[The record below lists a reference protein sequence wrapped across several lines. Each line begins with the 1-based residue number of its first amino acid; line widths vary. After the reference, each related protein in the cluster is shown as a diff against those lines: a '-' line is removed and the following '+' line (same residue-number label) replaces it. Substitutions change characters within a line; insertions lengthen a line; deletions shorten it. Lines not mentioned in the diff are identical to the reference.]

1 MKKESILVVEDEEIM
16 RESLVDWFTSEDHK
30 VDAAGDGD
38 KALEAFDLKDYDVM
52 IVDLKL
58 PGRDGLSVLSEV
70 RVKNPKTK
78 VIIVTAYPS
87 VDTAVEAMRR
97 GAVDYLAKPFELDRL
112 ETSIIK
118 ARDVQLV
125 AAPPVEM
132 PVPVKV
138 LPVEE
143 VEVSPCIWFQA
154 GVIKK
159 RMCTLGY
166 QCSSGCVFHAGMMKK
181 EKYRNDPRIG
191 PFVDKLN
198 ALAGKNQC
206 RYTMSGEISSRICP
220 NLFHCEECEF
230 HQTCQDDVMRYS
242 QQPLEQ
248 PPAST
253 WRLGKFTPERDG
265 ISFLC

>member
-1 MKKESILVVEDEEIM
+1 MKKESILVVEDEDIM
-16 RESLVDWFTSEDHK
+16 RESLVDWFSSEDHK
-30 VDAAGDGD
+30 VDAASDGE
-38 KALEAFDLKDYDVM
+38 KGLKDFNLQDYDVM

-70 RVKNPKTK
+70 RVKNPKAK

-87 VDTAVEAMRR
+87 IDTAVEAMRR
-97 GAVDYLAKPFELDRL
+97 GAVDYLAKPFELERL
-112 ETSIIK
+112 GSSITM

-125 AAPPVEM
+125 TTAPVEM
-132 PVPVKV
+132 PVPVEAP
-138 LPVEE
+138 PVEE
-143 VEVSPCIWFQA
+143 EEVSPCIWYQA
-154 GVIKK
+154 EVIKK

-181 EKYRNDPRIG
+181 EKYRNDPRIR

-230 HQTCQDDVMRYS
+230 HQTCQDDVDRQLAIKAARRTVKM
-242 QQPLEQ
+242 EE
-248 PPAST
+248 
-253 WRLGKFTPERDG
+253 RL
-265 ISFLC
+265 

>member
-16 RESLVDWFTSEDHK
+16 RESLVDWFSSEDHK

-38 KALEAFDLKDYDVM
+38 KALEAFDLQDYDVM

-70 RVKNPKTK
+70 RVKNPKAK

-97 GAVDYLAKPFELDRL
+97 GAVDYLPKPFELERL

-138 LPVEE
+138 PPVEE
-143 VEVSPCIWFQA
+143 VEVSPCIWYQA
-154 GVIKK
+154 GVINK

-166 QCSSGCVFHAGMMKK
+166 RCSSECVFHTAMMKN
-181 EKYRNDPRIG
+181 EKYRSDPKIK
-191 PFVDKLN
+191 PFLDKIN
-198 ALAGKNQC
+198 ALTGKNQC
-206 RYTMSGEISSRICP
+206 RYTMSGDISFRICP
-220 NLFHCEECEF
+220 NLYHCEQCEF
-230 HQTCQDDVMRYS
+230 HQICQDEVDRQLDIKSARREAKMKEKS
-242 QQPLEQ
+242 SH
-248 PPAST
+248 PAK
-253 WRLGKFTPERDG
+253 RL
-265 ISFLC
+265 

>member
-38 KALEAFDLKDYDVM
+38 KELEAFDLKDYDVM

-97 GAVDYLAKPFELDRL
+97 GAVDYLAKPFELERL
-112 ETSIIK
+112 ETSILK

-138 LPVEE
+138 PPVEE

-154 GVIKK
+154 DVIKK
-159 RMCTLGY
+159 RMCPVGY
-166 QCSSGCVFHAGMMKK
+166 RCSSECVFHAAMMKN
-181 EKYRNDPRIG
+181 EKYRSDPKIK
-191 PFVDKLN
+191 PFLDKINSLT
-198 ALAGKNQC
+198 GKSQC
-206 RYTMSGEISSRICP
+206 RYTMNGDISFRVCP
-220 NLFHCEECEF
+220 NLYHCEQCEF
-230 HQTCQDDVMRYS
+230 HLMCQDQVDRQLDIKAARREAKMK
-242 QQPLEQ
+242 E
-248 PPAST
+248 
-253 WRLGKFTPERDG
+253 RL
-265 ISFLC
+265 